1 MTVDF
6 AFYVHWSHSDL
17 APTEISS
24 ATATPPTKQTATQWR
39 RDGEFLVDFCPSK
52 TSQDHIIIIC
62 WGTVHLIAAMD

>member
-24 ATATPPTKQTATQWR
+24 ATARPSQNKR
-39 RDGEFLVDFCPSK
+39 RHNGDGMVSFWSTSAHPRHLK
-52 TSQDHIIIIC
+52 TTLLLFVGVQYT
-62 WGTVHLIAAMD
+62 W